1 MKKENNKLKENNN
14 NSDDKPAVYWAYFSD
29 YIRDVSTKARNVG
42 RSIVF
47 SIIAASWT
55 LCYRDQVFTPS
66 SLIKWSLI
74 FALIYLFCDLLYYII
89 MTSVYKYIMLHY
101 FKHLQNGD
109 VKFKNGKNSNI
120 CDIVARRW
128 SNFGIVWLI
137 IMSLLL
143 LTASILM
150 ILHVIQ
156 IVAINN
162 V

>member
-1 MKKENNKLKENNN
+1 MKKENKLKDGNKE
-14 NSDDKPAVYWAYFSD
+14 SDDKPTLYWKFFSD

-55 LCYRDQVFTPS
+55 LCYRDQVFSPS

-89 MTSVYKYIMLHY
+89 MTSVYKYIMLRY
-101 FKHLQNGD
+101 FEHLQNGD
-109 VKFKNGKNSNI
+109 VRFNNGKTPHI
-120 CDIVARRW
+120 CDVIARRW

-143 LTASILM
+143 LTASVLM
-150 ILHVIQ
+150 IIHVVQ